1 MNSKNPTAILLA
13 AGSSS
18 RLGRPKQLLPWR
30 GTTLLGYTLQQ
41 INLSNIENIIL
52 VLGAN
57 AETIENSLDLA
68 KLRIVYNPAWETGK
82 ASSIQCGLNAIQEEC
97 SQMMFFLC
105 DQPFLTSELIN
116 TVIQTANT
124 TDAEIIAPTVG
135 EVIIN
140 PVLFKKKTFSAFN
153 SLKGD
158 QGGKC
163 LFDQFPMQLVNWRD
177 DRILVDVDTCD
188 DLKNLD
194 HSSNSPLS

>member
-1 MNSKNPTAILLA
+1 MNSSNPTAILLA

-18 RLGRPKQLLPWR
+18 RLGSPKQLLPWR

-41 INLSNIENIIL
+41 INQSYIENIIL

-57 AETIENSLDLA
+57 AEKIENTLDLA
-68 KLRIVYNPAWETGK
+68 RLRIVYNPAWETGK
-82 ASSIQCGLNAIQEEC
+82 ASSIQCGLSPIQEEC
-97 SQMMFFLC
+97 SQVMFFLC

-116 TVIQTANT
+116 TVVHTAQTTN
-124 TDAEIIAPTVG
+124 AEIIAPTVG

-140 PVLFKKKTFSAFN
+140 PVLFKKKTFPAFHA
-153 SLKGD
+153 LKGD

-163 LFDQFPMQLVNWRD
+163 LFDQFPMQLVDWLD
-177 DRILVDVDTCD
+177 DRILLDVDTCD

-194 HSSNSPLS
+194 QSSNSPLS